1 MLLDICLV
9 YLPGPVFCF
18 FKIEVTESFEIP
30 KIRPVARVPVQ
41 SIANFTT
48 CLRTSGSYAFLVYSS
63 TKLYRSHA
71 GLLHRYTCFP
81 ALLCPFLL
89 TLSLPQC
96 GHLIVNV
103 FVAIPLPT
111 FPFSLF
117 SFFVTSLQF
126 LKDITN
132 FYLHIFE
139 DVQRYSDKKYGVWL
153 EWHYTYGRA
162 KKILEYI
169 KSALEHESSIEI
181 WHVWLA
187 DYYEYEESPL
197 IQKCTVPFSD
207 VTIDDIKEI
216 DTAAIWNTPDRRN
229 PIRPSFYCLVIENL
243 TTTG

>member
-126 LKDITN
+126 LKDIT
-132 FYLHIFE
+132 
-139 DVQRYSDKKYGVWL
+139 
-153 EWHYTYGRA
+153 A
-162 KKILEYI
+162 
-169 KSALEHESSIEI
+169 
-181 WHVWLA
+181 
-187 DYYEYEESPL
+187 
-197 IQKCTVPFSD
+197 
-207 VTIDDIKEI
+207 
-216 DTAAIWNTPDRRN
+216 
-229 PIRPSFYCLVIENL
+229 RPSSLGQYPVSTQAPGHSGRRRCCDLPRPDSPPAPRRS
-243 TTTG
+243 

>member
-1 MLLDICLV
+1 MDICLV

-126 LKDITN
+126 LKDITEKIGVKMRLN
-132 FYLHIFE
+132 PQFGVKFE
-139 DVQRYSDKKYGVWL
+139 V
-153 EWHYTYGRA
+153 
-162 KKILEYI
+162 KILDEKNCHSGVFPVAAFLHTY
-169 KSALEHESSIEI
+169 KCFDSSLSGKISRRDMLYFVI
-181 WHVWLA
+181 RR
-187 DYYEYEESPL
+187 
-197 IQKCTVPFSD
+197 TV
-207 VTIDDIKEI
+207 
-216 DTAAIWNTPDRRN
+216 
-229 PIRPSFYCLVIENL
+229 
-243 TTTG
+243 

>member
-111 FPFSLF
+111 FPFPIF

-126 LKDITN
+126 LKDIT
-132 FYLHIFE
+132 
-139 DVQRYSDKKYGVWL
+139 
-153 EWHYTYGRA
+153 YGRGNQFG
-162 KKILEYI
+162 KVVHD
-169 KSALEHESSIEI
+169 KSSK
-181 WHVWLA
+181 
-187 DYYEYEESPL
+187 D
-197 IQKCTVPFSD
+197 F
-207 VTIDDIKEI
+207 
-216 DTAAIWNTPDRRN
+216 
-229 PIRPSFYCLVIENL
+229 LVYVLHFFCVKMQQANCVFEFPEDSMPQRIA
-243 TTTG
+243 

>member
-126 LKDITN
+126 LKDITRFTRYPKQEYGHLIIN
-132 FYLHIFE
+132 YVKQIVKKLLIRTNSRINQMISVVLTFICTQILIFC
-139 DVQRYSDKKYGVWL
+139 DHATTVLPTQPSRK
-153 EWHYTYGRA
+153 
-162 KKILEYI
+162 
-169 KSALEHESSIEI
+169 
-181 WHVWLA
+181 
-187 DYYEYEESPL
+187 PL
-197 IQKCTVPFSD
+197 QTG
-207 VTIDDIKEI
+207 
-216 DTAAIWNTPDRRN
+216 AMG
-229 PIRPSFYCLVIENL
+229 L
-243 TTTG
+243 T

>member
-126 LKDITN
+126 LKDITQVFGIGLLIHLFVLKMYAPN
-132 FYLHIFE
+132 PLCQNPRLHVFRHQVYE
-139 DVQRYSDKKYGVWL
+139 LQTHRYQRMFW
-153 EWHYTYGRA
+153 
-162 KKILEYI
+162 IL
-169 KSALEHESSIEI
+169 
-181 WHVWLA
+181 
-187 DYYEYEESPL
+187 
-197 IQKCTVPFSD
+197 C
-207 VTIDDIKEI
+207 
-216 DTAAIWNTPDRRN
+216 
-229 PIRPSFYCLVIENL
+229 
-243 TTTG
+243 